1 MSMEQKIIESTTVDN
16 STSAAIVGNTVLPAV
31 VGSKK
36 YQIIYA
42 DPAWQ
47 YKESWGN
54 GQTGYKTMSTDDICK
69 LPIKNITDDKAHLYL
84 WVTNPFLADGLR
96 VCKEWGFEYKTL
108 LTWHKLYSSGKPE
121 MGMGYYFRG
130 CTEHIIFG
138 VKGGMKCL
146 TKTERNCIEY
156 PDDNF
161 IAEIN
166 PKQHSRKPDLFRQ
179 KIVTDWSGDLPRIE
193 LFARSQKDLFDKEI
207 FKGWDVWGNEVDSS
221 VAL

>member
-1 MSMEQKIIESTTVDN
+1 METERKELLKMCE
-16 STSAAIVGNTVLPAV
+16 G
-31 VGSKK
+31 KK
-36 YQIIYA
+36 YSIIYA
-42 DPAWQ
+42 DPAWK

-54 GQTGYKTMSTDDICK
+54 GQTGYKTMSTDEICK
-69 LPIKNITDDKAHLYL
+69 LPVKEITDDKAHLYL

-138 VKGGMKCL
+138 VKGGMKCK
-146 TKTERNCIEY
+146 TKVERNCIEY

-166 PKQHSRKPDLFRQ
+166 PKQHSRKPDLFRN
-179 KIVTDWSGDLPRIE
+179 KIVNDWSGDLHRLE
-193 LFARSQKDLFDKEI
+193 MFARMKCE
-207 FKGWDVWGNEVDSS
+207 GWNVWGNETDKFEEEKGGKIFNNSFPPQS
-221 VAL
+221 LFGDEI

>member
-1 MSMEQKIIESTTVDN
+1 MEHERKELLKMCE
-16 STSAAIVGNTVLPAV
+16 G
-31 VGSKK
+31 KK
-36 YQIIYA
+36 YSIVYA

-54 GQTGYKTMSTDDICK
+54 GQTGYKTMSTDEICK
-69 LPIKNITDDKAHLYL
+69 LPVKEITDDKAHLYL

-138 VKGGMKCL
+138 VKGGMKCK
-146 TKTERNCIEY
+146 TKVERNCIEY

-166 PKQHSRKPDLFRQ
+166 PKQHSRKPDLFRN
-179 KIVTDWSGDLPRIE
+179 KIVNDWSGDLHRLE
-193 LFARSQKDLFDKEI
+193 MFARMKCE
-207 FKGWDVWGNEVDSS
+207 GWNVWGNETDKFDVKKEEEIFNNSFKPQTLFGDEM
-221 VAL
+221 

>member
-1 MSMEQKIIESTTVDN
+1 M
-16 STSAAIVGNTVLPAV
+16 
-31 VGSKK
+31 KK

-221 VAL
+221 VAHLIIISFIKSTVLINLFLRHISEHSLASRVF

>member
-1 MSMEQKIIESTTVDN
+1 M
-16 STSAAIVGNTVLPAV
+16 LCAV
-31 VGSKK
+31 FIQIMKK

-146 TKTERNCIEY
+146 TKTERNCTEY

-207 FKGWDVWGNEVDSS
+207 FKGWDVWGNEVESS